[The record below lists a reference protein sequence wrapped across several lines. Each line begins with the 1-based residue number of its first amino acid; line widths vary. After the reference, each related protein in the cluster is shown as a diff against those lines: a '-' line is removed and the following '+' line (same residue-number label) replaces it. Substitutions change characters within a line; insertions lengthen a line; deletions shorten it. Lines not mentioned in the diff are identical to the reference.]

1 MSQFNLER
9 FRFQKSST
17 CNVSSESEKENKPAQ
32 MKSTESHLSKSHAR
46 GVVFE
51 DVDEADDD
59 DADDEPLRKVS
70 FTRKFRDPM
79 VKPSNVTDDKKEEEE
94 KSKKQLQLSEMFPH
108 LSSQKLSEVVGST
121 STLDGAV
128 ATCVLISDDEDTD
141 NVRKEK
147 QDSDSSLQSGE
158 TQPNQRRKQSGAVG
172 STSTQP
178 GAVDEYL
185 LISDDDDD
193 VEFVSKRKQNGS
205 NSSLESS
212 ETQPNKRRKQS
223 EVSED
228 KVVDSSDDNPDG
240 GDKPSWEKQEVMV
253 KRLHK
258 KFPNLDK
265 EELRSVLQEHNWD
278 DVAALHALQMFSSPD
293 EIDFRS
299 PECTPE
305 KSHHV
310 KNKEGEEQ
318 SEERLLESC
327 HNKMDAKVY
336 DPLRGSDCDNSSSA
350 TVDSDDYSSEDEVKH
365 SYSTLST
372 WISKDSFPSVKKTTT
387 FQKPSSSSSSSS
399 SAAQILSR
407 FASGTSMAKKRAEER
422 KREAHAAKEPLSSD
436 DDDDDDDDDEDA
448 ESSDLDNY
456 KDVLA
461 NTGGV
466 KEEIVKFF
474 QEATRD
480 ELTLISG
487 CSVKKAKK
495 IIELRPFT
503 NWLSLTNQINKSNG
517 LSEDLLP
524 GCKTVLKERTIV
536 RGLMSKCENIS
547 SEMVKQVTEVMRA
560 GTAVVLQPGLL
571 NSKLQLKPYQ
581 VIGLKW
587 LLLMYEH
594 NLSGILADEMGLGK
608 TIQAIALLAHLLQNG
623 TQGPHLI
630 TVPASTLDNWV
641 RELQMWCPRLK
652 VLVYAGSV
660 EDRQYLKYD
669 ILNGAMEFN
678 VLVTT
683 YNLAIGNNSDRS
695 LFRKLRLVYAVFD
708 EGHMLKNM
716 NTMRYRHLMS
726 INAKHRLLLTGTPL
740 QNNLLELMSLLNF
753 IMPSMFSSTTVQLSK
768 MFSMKSQEDQSQFE
782 KERISEAKRIM
793 KPFILRRVKNEVLKQ
808 LPNKEE
814 KVEFCSMSEK
824 QQVLYQALWTKLKAS
839 TTSEKR
845 ELTNVMMHL
854 RKMANHPLL
863 HRQYYTTEKLK
874 AMSKL
879 MLKEPTHHDANAEL
893 IQEDMEVMSDFE
905 LHRLCQQYTSISS
918 YQLDSSLLLDSGKFS
933 WLAEKLASLKDKGD
947 RVVLFSQFTMMLDIV
962 EVLMKHLNHRYI
974 RLDGS
979 TPIADRIVL
988 IDQFNNDA
996 DLFVFLLSTRAG
1008 GLGINLT
1015 SANVVILHD
1024 IDWNPYNDKQAE
1036 DRCHR
1041 LGQTRTVQVIKL
1053 ISKDSI
1059 EDGILQLGQ
1068 KKLKLEQDMT
1078 TAEQSDEGAI
1088 PEDIAS
1094 LLKASL
1100 GM

>member
-327 HNKMDAKVY
+327 HNKMDAK
-336 DPLRGSDCDNSSSA
+336 
-350 TVDSDDYSSEDEVKH
+350 
-365 SYSTLST
+365 
-372 WISKDSFPSVKKTTT
+372 
-387 FQKPSSSSSSSS
+387 
-399 SAAQILSR
+399 ILSR